1 MLIMT
6 KGLLITIRE
15 KLSYYVFSKLT
26 RPIAYLARQTN
37 HLNHISYNTL
47 QLVVKAA
54 NIVSENRKNDYKNNS
69 KAYDVKILYCNL

>member
-1 MLIMT
+1 MRILQL
-6 KGLLITIRE
+6 GR
-15 KLSYYVFSKLT
+15 KLSDCVFSKLT